1 MTPKKK
7 ADIVLLSKGQNM
19 LPIDDPGSAIVLHAH
34 PGNVDSVIVG
44 GKFRKRDH
52 MMALDNL
59 DSLVGALSASR
70 TRILTEFKKR
80 LST

>member
-1 MTPKKK
+1 M
-7 ADIVLLSKGQNM
+7 M
-19 LPIDDPGSAIVLHAH
+19 HIDDPASAIVLHAH

-52 MMALDNL
+52 KLAHENL
-59 DSLVGALSASR
+59 DSLVGALTASR
-70 TRILTEFKKR
+70 TRILTEFKER